1 MKKLMITTL
10 AVTAFSAST
19 AFAQDVF
26 TDLNISSD
34 LSGISVETA
43 ENIQDCLGADMQI
56 ASSRSIRACS
66 KAYKASIPDYEIRSR
81 LMTQRGLLQLS
92 AGRFDKAARDFK
104 FAAKLNDENE
114 LAYLGQG
121 YAAMMDKDYQ
131 AAIDYFNDCR
141 THEGA
146 APLAMYGLAMTKEL
160 SGDVG
165 TAMSYY
171 SEAAEMRP
179 DWAAPREELGRLESA
194 L

>member
-1 MKKLMITTL
+1 MKKIMITTL
-10 AVTAFSAST
+10 AVACFSTPS

-26 TDLNISSD
+26 TDLNVTSD
-34 LSGISVETA
+34 LSGMSVETA

-104 FAAKLNDENE
+104 AAAKLNDENE

-171 SEAAEMRP
+171 GEAAEMRP
-179 DWAAPREELGRLESA
+179 DWAAPREELGRLKSA